1 MEKDPGESNASC
13 EKAEIMGMFSAAQ
26 QRAPNSTMS
35 YLSARLR
42 ATKNKT
48 VDFLDKLEEAERES
62 YVSRAINVARKAR
75 IKHRTKQKESME
87 EMARRQ
93 IEKKEKKA
101 MQERRKVERK
111 IRNSSVTELKDEFGL
126 SVALVSDLQ
135 MILDGGAAGRDVV
148 HVWTETH
155 EQTRYHGRIEK
166 LKKSKTVYVV
176 GYWGAGETYDDAI
189 DYDISMY
196 ELAADLVCDDLT
208 IF

>member
-1 MEKDPGESNASC
+1 
-13 EKAEIMGMFSAAQ
+13 
-26 QRAPNSTMS
+26 MS

-48 VDFLDKLEEAERES
+48 FDFLDTLEEAERES
-62 YVSRAINVARKAR
+62 YVSRSINVARMAR
-75 IKHRTKQKESME
+75 IKHRIKQKEIFE

-126 SVALVSDLQ
+126 SVALLSDLQ
-135 MILDGGAAGRDVV
+135 LILDAGAVGRDVV
-148 HVWTETH
+148 HVWTETN
-155 EQTRYHGRIEK
+155 EQTSYHGRIEK

-176 GYWGAGETYDDAI
+176 AYWEEGETYEEAV
-189 DYDISMY
+189 DYDVSMY
-196 ELAADLVCDDLT
+196 EIAADLVCDDLT